1 MSKFMQQ
8 MNKFSHYNRIQQF
21 NDDAEAAQVRKDEW
35 IRDKAEQLAKDFP
48 QCAMDFYR
56 PSTGMNPYRVGLDS
70 DEAQDAYAVFVDA
83 VCLAKAT
90 QLYAEADFMGEVA

>member
-1 MSKFMQQ
+1 MSKFMRQ
-8 MNKFSHYNRIQQF
+8 MNRFAHYDLIQQHR
-21 NDDAEAAQVRKDEW
+21 DDAEAAQVRKDEW
-35 IRDKAEQLAKDFP
+35 IRDKAEQLAKYFP

-83 VCLAKAT
+83 VSLAKAT